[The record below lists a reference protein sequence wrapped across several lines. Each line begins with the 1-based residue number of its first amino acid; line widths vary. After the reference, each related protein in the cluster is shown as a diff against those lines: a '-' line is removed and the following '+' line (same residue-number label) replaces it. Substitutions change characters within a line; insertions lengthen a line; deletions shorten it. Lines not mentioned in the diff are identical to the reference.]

1 MDVPPGSRSTME
13 RWIALL
19 VRYWSVNM
27 TMAFRSGGYWPGFGY
42 SAEEKAEMA
51 CLGQNCSFGQFLAWA
66 FIVALIVMPVVA
78 AVMIP
83 GIYLLSSHTA
93 ATLPGSVF
101 FLSEGASIVVC
112 FTIGMPL
119 AMLLGSALV
128 GRLYKIPDSELP
140 NRATTARYFHKLWF
154 QLTRMAIVMMAILVP
169 AWILVPGDSK
179 VWVTLQLVI
188 PYLGPVALAI
198 TGAYQL
204 SNWLKKG
211 VDN

>member
-1 MDVPPGSRSTME
+1 
-13 RWIALL
+13 
-19 VRYWSVNM
+19 
-27 TMAFRSGGYWPGFGY
+27 
-42 SAEEKAEMA
+42 
-51 CLGQNCSFGQFLAWA
+51 
-66 FIVALIVMPVVA
+66 
-78 AVMIP
+78 
-83 GIYLLSSHTA
+83 
-93 ATLPGSVF
+93 
-101 FLSEGASIVVC
+101 
-112 FTIGMPL
+112 
-119 AMLLGSALV
+119 MLLGSALV

>member
-1 MDVPPGSRSTME
+1 ME

-83 GIYLLSSHTA
+83 GIYLLSSHPA

-101 FLSEGASIVVC
+101 FLSEGATLVVF
-112 FTIGMPL
+112 FTIGLPV
-119 AMLLGSALV
+119 AMLLSSALV
-128 GRLYKIPDSELP
+128 GRLYKVADSDLPD
-140 NRATTARYFHKLWF
+140 RATTARYFHKMWF
-154 QLTRMAIVMMAILVP
+154 QLTRIAIVMTVILVP
-169 AWILVPGDSK
+169 AWILIPDNSK
-179 VWVTLQLVI
+179 FMVTLHLVI
-188 PYLGPVALAI
+188 PFLGPAWLSIVS
-198 TGAYQL
+198 AYYF
-204 SNWLKKG
+204 SRRLKNNA
-211 VDN
+211 DS